1 MRSPGQTRID
11 ALLAVI
17 SLAAFGLAFVLVEA
31 SVSACFFA
39 LGSAATVAFELVATR
54 DPETVRDYWE
64 RPGVRPVSL
73 AAALGIAGVGAV
85 LAPSS
90 VLSAGI
96 GALVAYLLVLLLVSI
111 ERNTI

>member
-1 MRSPGQTRID
+1 MSSPVETRID

-31 SVSACFFA
+31 SISTPFFA
-39 LGSAATVAFELVATR
+39 LGSATTVAFELAAAR
-54 DPETVRDYWE
+54 APETVRDYWE
-64 RPGVRPVSL
+64 QSGVRPASL

-111 ERNTI
+111 GRNTA